1 MKYSDCARRTGL
13 ALVLAVLTA
22 CASQPPDHGVE
33 QAQAALLARGL
44 DTRVTQDKFRGT
56 LSRQRAVQAAILNHP
71 SVRAEYARLNIA
83 AADVVRASEL
93 LNPSLSLSWL
103 DVSGGSN
110 ELTVGLAQSL
120 AAVMLRPAR
129 RRIAAADYELAILSL
144 ADTLQELALDTE
156 SAWFALV
163 AAEQELQVQT
173 RASDTALWADQLG
186 TRFAS
191 AGNITP
197 LERAELAKG
206 AAEARLALL
215 EAERQRDRARI
226 LLDQQ
231 LALPHEDWSVP
242 GSLPL
247 PATEQ
252 PDPETLIARVL
263 ATHPALQALAWERKR
278 LLSVGDEAKTES
290 WLDDAEIGVEHERAG
305 DERGTGPELAFRL
318 PLWHRNAGTRLALAA
333 ELELLAAREAELR
346 DQLPRQLRMQLAE
359 LARLRTAVQIRE
371 QDLLPALADEV
382 GARQERVNFM
392 LDGIFNLLASKQ
404 SELNAWR
411 DHIATLAEYWQQEVE
426 LAGTVGRAATPAGD
440 GLLDVSIIAPRKRS
454 TPDPEPQPQHH
465 HQHGGHH

>member
-13 ALVLAVLTA
+13 ALFLAMLAA

-33 QAQAALLARGL
+33 QARAALLARGL
-44 DTRVTQDKFRGT
+44 DTPDTQETFRGT
-56 LSRQRAVQAAILNHP
+56 LSRRQAVQAAMLHHP

-103 DVSGGSN
+103 DVRDGSN

-129 RRIAAADYELAILSL
+129 QRIAAADYELAILGL
-144 ADTLQELALDTE
+144 ADTLQELALTTE

-163 AAEQELQVQT
+163 AAEQGLQVQA
-173 RASDTALWADQLG
+173 RASDTAIWADQLG
-186 TRFAS
+186 TRFAA

-226 LLDQQ
+226 MLDQQ

-247 PATEQ
+247 PAAEL
-252 PDPETLIARVL
+252 PDLEPLIARVL
-263 ATHPALQALAWERKR
+263 DTHPALQALAWERTR
-278 LLSVGDEAKTES
+278 LLSVGDEARTES
-290 WLDDAEIGVEHERAG
+290 WLDDAEVAVEHERSG

-318 PLWHRNAGTRLALAA
+318 PLWHRNAGTRLALSA
-333 ELELLAAREAELR
+333 ELELLDAREAELR

-359 LARLRTAVQIRE
+359 LARLRMAVQVRE
-371 QDLLPALADEV
+371 QALLPALADEV
-382 GARQERVNFM
+382 RARQDRVNFM

-411 DHIATLAEYWQQEVE
+411 EHVATLGEYWHQEVE
-426 LAGTVGRAATPAGD
+426 LAATAGRAATPAGE
-440 GLLDVSIIAPRKRS
+440 GLLDVSAIAPIRGRS
-454 TPDPEPQPQHH
+454 PESQPQNH